1 MLVGSILRGV
11 CMGLVMAALG
21 LSLSACGVRGA
32 LEPPA
37 KAKATGTARSAEAQD
52 PGPNSEAP
60 RKKHEG
66 FILDPLLR

>member
-1 MLVGSILRGV
+1 MPVGSTFKVIRV
-11 CMGLVMAALG
+11 GLVMAALG

-32 LEPPA
+32 LDPPPD
-37 KAKATGTARSAEAQD
+37 AKATGATRSAEAQD

>member
-1 MLVGSILRGV
+1 MPVGSTLKVIR
-11 CMGLVMAALG
+11 MGLVMAALG
-21 LSLSACGVRGA
+21 LSLSACGVRGS
-32 LEPPA
+32 LDPPPD
-37 KAKATGTARSAEAQD
+37 AKATGTAKSAEARD